1 MIYHGIELTKR
12 ESEVVLFLQT
22 GSNDFWLSYY
32 SYEHR
37 KKVIGRPT
45 LTIAT
50 WFNHTIRSLQDKK
63 LFLHIPFVY
72 KTHKNGRQFMW
83 ANPGV
88 SASKANLQAFTL
100 HDAYMEAQIEK
111 QKII

>member
-1 MIYHGIELTKR
+1 MQYHGIELTKR
-12 ESEVVLFLQT
+12 EAEVVLFLQT
-22 GSNDFWLSYY
+22 GSNEFWYAYY

-50 WFNHTIRSLQDKK
+50 WFNCTIKSLHEKG

-72 KTHKNGRQFMW
+72 KINKYSSKFIW
-83 ANPGV
+83 ANPGIN
-88 SASKANLQAFTL
+88 ASKSNFQAITL
-100 HDAYMEAQIEK
+100 HDAYMEMELGK